1 MKMIEDVKVQEG
13 WRRERLGEVIEIFD
27 RERIPLDSEYRL
39 TIKGSFPYCGA
50 TGVIDY
56 MALRYFMWGDV
67 VKWLPNNPKSEEKGR
82 GISL

>member
-1 MKMIEDVKVQEG
+1 MIEDVEVPEG
-13 WRRERLGEVIEIFD
+13 WRRERLGEIIEIFD

-56 MALRYFMWGDV
+56 INDYIFDGEYILIAEDG
-67 VKWLPNNPKSEEKGR
+67 GR
-82 GISL
+82 FKFLMVSIF